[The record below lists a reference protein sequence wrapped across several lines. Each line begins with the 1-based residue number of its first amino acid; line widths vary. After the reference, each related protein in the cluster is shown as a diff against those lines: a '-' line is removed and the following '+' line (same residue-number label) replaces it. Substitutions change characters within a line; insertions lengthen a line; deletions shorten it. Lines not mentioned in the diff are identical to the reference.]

1 MPGDEEGGLEAAPPA
16 LLAPFGCLHPRRSR
30 VPASSVPCPRF
41 PEPREEAPFV
51 SLTTIKFLSLFLPRA
66 QQRAGTLREGLG
78 GFGVLRASV
87 SLPSAGLRARGRALG
102 PRPPVG
108 RPVPS
113 PSTGIWSSPGSAAPA
128 AGALPAGGESPAPAH
143 PPGMGLGGQ
152 HPGPPPHISGGF
164 ASPGA
169 TGVGGSPGNR
179 HRGAAPGLREGVCGV
194 GWGLCSE
201 SPPRK
206 PGSRPGG
213 PAASSAGGVRAGRP
227 VWGEAAEPRPG
238 RSRPP
243 GRLLPVW
250 GGSIAPFAPS
260 PPRRP

>member
-1 MPGDEEGGLEAAPPA
+1 MPSAWGRGGGTGGSTPA

-143 PPGMGLGGQ
+143 PPGMGLGGSTPAP
-152 HPGPPPHISGGF
+152 HPTS
-164 ASPGA
+164 
-169 TGVGGSPGNR
+169 
-179 HRGAAPGLREGVCGV
+179 RGA
-194 GWGLCSE
+194 
-201 SPPRK
+201 
-206 PGSRPGG
+206 SRP
-213 PAASSAGGVRAGRP
+213 
-227 VWGEAAEPRPG
+227 
-238 RSRPP
+238 
-243 GRLLPVW
+243 
-250 GGSIAPFAPS
+250 
-260 PPRRP
+260 

>member
-1 MPGDEEGGLEAAPPA
+1 MPGDEEWGPEAAPPA

-66 QQRAGTLREGLG
+66 QQRAGTLREGPG

-152 HPGPPPHISGGF
+152 HPGPPPHISGGLRVPRGHRRGGEPREP
-164 ASPGA
+164 APRGCPGA
-169 TGVGGSPGNR
+169 AGGGLWGGVG
-179 HRGAAPGLREGVCGV
+179 A
-194 GWGLCSE
+194 
-201 SPPRK
+201 
-206 PGSRPGG
+206 
-213 PAASSAGGVRAGRP
+213 
-227 VWGEAAEPRPG
+227 
-238 RSRPP
+238 
-243 GRLLPVW
+243 LL
-250 GGSIAPFAPS
+250 
-260 PPRRP
+260 